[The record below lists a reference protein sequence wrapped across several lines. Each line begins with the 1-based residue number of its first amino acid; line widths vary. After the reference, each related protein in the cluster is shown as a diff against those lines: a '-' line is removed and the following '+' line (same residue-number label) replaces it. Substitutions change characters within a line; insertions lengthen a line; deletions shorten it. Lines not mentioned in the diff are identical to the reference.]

1 METAETISQKVD
13 ELFLK
18 YGLRSVTMDDI
29 ATELG
34 IGKNTIYKFFESKE
48 ELVQNFVE
56 KAIKENEDGCK
67 ALADK
72 ANDPVIELFFKMV
85 CAQRLYVILNHTIL
99 NELEK
104 NHHKAYL
111 AVKRYKD
118 GFIFQAIKTSIEL
131 GIKQHLYLDDFNPD
145 AMSRFFL
152 ESLVLISDK
161 SIFDETTFNT
171 TDLPEEIFGH
181 LIGGIATSTGTD
193 LVNHYKN
200 QYMFTRITKTLK
212 QPFWED

>member
-18 YGLRSVTMDDI
+18 YGLRSVTMDGI

-56 KAIKENEDGCK
+56 KAIKENEDSCK
-67 ALADK
+67 ALAGK
-72 ANDPVIELFFKMV
+72 GNDPVIELFFKMV
-85 CAQRLYVILNHTIL
+85 CAQRLYLILNHNIL

-111 AVKRYKD
+111 AVKQYKD

-145 AMSRFFL
+145 VMSRFFL
-152 ESLVLISDK
+152 ESLALISDK
-161 SIFDETTFNT
+161 RIFAATTYNT

-181 LIGGIATSTGTD
+181 LIGGIATSTGSD

>member
-34 IGKNTIYKFFESKE
+34 IGKNKIYKFFESKE

-56 KAIKENEDGCK
+56 KAIKENEDSCK
-67 ALADK
+67 ALAGK
-72 ANDPVIELFFKMV
+72 GNDPVIELFFKMV
-85 CAQRLYVILNHTIL
+85 CAQRLYLILNHTIL

-111 AVKRYKD
+111 AVKQYKD

-145 AMSRFFL
+145 VMSRFFM
-152 ESLVLISDK
+152 ESLALISDK
-161 SIFDETTFNT
+161 SVFAATTYNT

-181 LIGGIATSTGTD
+181 LIGGIATSTGSD